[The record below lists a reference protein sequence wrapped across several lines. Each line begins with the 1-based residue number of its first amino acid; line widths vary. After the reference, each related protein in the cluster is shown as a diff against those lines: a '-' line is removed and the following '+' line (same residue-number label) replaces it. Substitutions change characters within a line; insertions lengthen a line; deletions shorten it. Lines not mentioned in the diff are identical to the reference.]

1 MNSNMDLSQTIH
13 LLGDLLGRV
22 LSELESPVIFDIE
35 ERIRA
40 DAKARRSGVHKA
52 ARRLQEVVSALGDDQ
67 ARAVAAAFATY
78 FDLVNLAEE
87 NQRVRLLSQEIDEKY
102 PEPVG
107 ESIGDAVATLKRRGV
122 TTSRMSALL
131 ENLSIEM
138 VLTAHPTEA
147 RRRTVLSKL
156 QRIAGLLRRVSQD
169 KPSQRERDEILTAL
183 HTEISTLWL
192 TERARTVTPAA
203 TDEVRTGLYFVD
215 AVFWNTLPAIYA
227 DLEKALQIAY
237 PGLSVKHNWLRLAS
251 WIGGD
256 RDGNPNVTS
265 QVTAETLHLH
275 RGLAVENHRRTLQ
288 ELSRRLS
295 VSSRRF
301 PVPAELTEWIESRRP
316 FPAHAAYIEGR
327 YTNEPYRLVL
337 SLLAADLAE
346 ASRDN
351 MKAHLL
357 EREPNQARVRLGDLL
372 RPVEIISRAM
382 PPAIAQTELETAHR
396 QLQIF
401 GLHAARLDLRQD
413 SSRLNASLGE
423 ILRALEIVPA
433 FEHLPGPE
441 RFNLLLGLLNQ
452 PSPELSDHPGVT
464 AATAET
470 WAMFQLID
478 RVRQVYGPE
487 LLGPLVISMTHS
499 AADVLTVLL
508 LAQWAN
514 CADDLQIT
522 PLFESILDLKSAAQM
537 LESLFTSEAY
547 RFHLSTCRNE
557 QIVMIG
563 YSDSNKDGGYLMAT
577 WSLYQAQEQIARV
590 AKAHGV
596 TLTIFHG
603 RGGTVARGGGPA
615 NHAIQSQ
622 PPGSINGRFRLTE
635 QGEVIASRYSNPK
648 LAHRHLEQ
656 IVHAILLAS
665 APVAHAQAGVPAEW
679 RQALDVMAAVGQNAY
694 RGLVYGTPGFVRFWQ
709 EVTPIDEIKR
719 LHIGS
724 RPAARAKIG
733 AIEQIRV
740 IPWVF
745 SWMQSRFNLPGWYGL
760 GSGLNAF
767 TDQALLHEM
776 YTGWPFFKTLLDNS
790 EASLL
795 KADME
800 IAALYVDLAMDRD
813 LAGRIFATI
822 REEYERTRQA
832 VLSISRHQSL
842 MELEPVTQNAV
853 QLRDPYIDPLNYI
866 QIEML
871 RRLRRLPDPDGADA
885 RALRE
890 VIVLTINGIA
900 AGLKNTG

>member
-1 MNSNMDLSQTIH
+1 MDLSQTIH
-13 LLGDLLGRV
+13 LLGDLLGQV
-22 LSELESPVIFDIE
+22 LSELESPAIFDTE

-40 DAKARRSGVHKA
+40 EAKARRSGNHKA
-52 ARRLQEVVSALGDDQ
+52 ARQLQKEVSALQSDE
-67 ARAVAAAFATY
+67 ARAVAASFATY

-87 NQRVRLLSQEIDEKY
+87 NHRVRLLRQEIDEKY
-102 PEPVG
+102 PEPVS
-107 ESIGDAVATLKRRGV
+107 ESIGDAVATLKARGV
-122 TTSRMSALL
+122 KPAQVSALL

-156 QRIAGLLRRVSQD
+156 HRISTLLEQVSQG
-169 KPSQRERDEILTAL
+169 KPSQRERDEIQVAL

-192 TERARTVTPAA
+192 TERARTVTPAVA
-203 TDEVRTGLYFVD
+203 DEVRTGLYFVNE
-215 AVFWNTLPAIYA
+215 VFWNALPVIYD
-227 DLEKALQIAY
+227 DLEKALQRHY
-237 PGLSVKHNWLRLAS
+237 PGLSVGHTWLGLAS

-265 QVTAETLHLH
+265 EVTAETLHLH

-295 VSSRRF
+295 VSSLRF
-301 PVPAELTEWIESRRP
+301 PPPSELTGWIDSRRP
-316 FPAHAAYIEGR
+316 FPSHAAYIEGR
-327 YTNEPYRLVL
+327 YANEPYRLVL
-337 SLLAADLAE
+337 SLLAADLAD

-351 MKAHLL
+351 MKANLL
-357 EREPNQARVRLGDLL
+357 KRDPHPARVRLGALL
-372 RPVEIISRAM
+372 HPVEIVSRAM
-382 PPAIAQTELETAHR
+382 PPAIAQTELEAARR

-413 SSRLNASLGE
+413 SGRLNASLGE
-423 ILRALEIVPA
+423 ILRALDLA
-433 FEHLPGPE
+433 QDFEHLPGPE
-441 RFNLLLGLLNQ
+441 RTDLLVRLLAE

-470 WAMFQLID
+470 WAMFQLIG
-478 RVRQVYGPE
+478 RVFKVYGPE
-487 LLGPLVISMTHS
+487 LLGPVVVSMTHS

-508 LAQWAN
+508 LARWAKCDN
-514 CADDLQIT
+514 GLQIT
-522 PLFESILDLKSAAQM
+522 PLFESIADLKSAAQM
-537 LESLFTSEAY
+537 LERLFTSAAY
-547 RFHLSTCRNE
+547 RMHLASCNNQ

-563 YSDSNKDGGYLMAT
+563 YSDSNKDGGYLMAN

-590 AKAHGV
+590 ARANGV

-615 NHAIQSQ
+615 NHAIRSQ

-635 QGEVIASRYSNPK
+635 QGEVIASRYSNPE

-665 APVAHAQAGVPAEW
+665 APVKRARTEVPNEW
-679 RQALDVMAAVGQNAY
+679 RQALDSMSAAGQHAY
-694 RGLVYGTPGFVRFWQ
+694 RGLVYETPGFVSFWQ
-709 EVTPIDEIKR
+709 EATPIDEIKR

-724 RPAARAKIG
+724 RPAARSRIG

-745 SWMQSRFNLPGWYGL
+745 SWMQSRFNLPGWYSL
-760 GSGLNAF
+760 GSGLNAIS
-767 TDQALLHEM
+767 DNALLREM
-776 YTGWPFFKTLLDNS
+776 YLGWPFFKTMLDNT
-790 EASLL
+790 EISLL
-795 KADME
+795 KADMD
-800 IAALYVDLAMDRD
+800 IAALYVDLVTDRD
-813 LAGRIFATI
+813 LAERIFATI
-822 REEYERTRQA
+822 RAEYERTRQA
-832 VLSISRHQSL
+832 VLSISGHQSL

-853 QLRDPYIDPLNYI
+853 QLRNPYIDPLNYI

-871 RRLRRLPDPDGADA
+871 RRLRSLSDPEGSQA

-890 VIVLTINGIA
+890 VMILTINGIA

>member
-1 MNSNMDLSQTIH
+1 MDLSQTIH
-13 LLGDLLGRV
+13 LLGDLLGQV
-22 LSELESPVIFDIE
+22 LSELESPYIFDAE

-40 DAKARRSGVHKA
+40 EAKARRSGNHKA
-52 ARRLQEVVSALGDDQ
+52 ARRLQEEVSSLGTDK

-87 NQRVRLLSQEIDEKY
+87 NHRVRLLHQEIEEKY
-102 PEPVG
+102 PEPIV
-107 ESIGDAVATLKRRGV
+107 ESIGDAVATLKARGV
-122 TTSRMSALL
+122 TPAQMSALL
-131 ENLSIEM
+131 KNLSIEM
-138 VLTAHPTEA
+138 VLTGHPTET

-156 QRIAGLLRRVSQD
+156 QRISALLQRVSIE
-169 KPSQRERDEILTAL
+169 KLSLRERDEILIAL

-203 TDEVRTGLYFVD
+203 TDEVRTGLYFVN
-215 AVFWNTLPAIYA
+215 ATFWDTLPIIYE
-227 DLEKALQIAY
+227 DLEKALQIHY
-237 PGLSVKHNWLRLAS
+237 PGLTVGHNWLRLAS

-265 QVTAETLHLH
+265 EVTAETLHLH
-275 RGLAVENHRRTLQ
+275 RGLAVENHRRILQ

-295 VSSRRF
+295 VSSRRL
-301 PVPAELTEWIESRRP
+301 PPPAELTAWIEGRRP
-316 FPAHAAYIEGR
+316 FPAHAAYIEER
-327 YTNEPYRLVL
+327 YANEPYRLVL
-337 SLLAADLAE
+337 SLLAADLAD
-346 ASRDN
+346 ASRDD
-351 MKAHLL
+351 MKANLL
-357 EREPNQARVRLGDLL
+357 KRKPHQARVRLNDLL
-372 RPVEIISRAM
+372 RPVEIVSRAM
-382 PPAIAQTELETAHR
+382 PPAIARTELEAAHR

-413 SSRLNASLGE
+413 ASRLNASLGE
-423 ILRALEIVPA
+423 TLRALKMVPD

-441 RFNLLLGLLNQ
+441 RTAMLLRLLNG
-452 PSPELSDHPGVT
+452 PSPEPSNHPGVS
-464 AATAET
+464 AATKES
-470 WAMFQLID
+470 WAMFKLIS
-478 RVRQVYGPE
+478 RVHKVYGPE
-487 LLGPLVISMTHS
+487 LLGPVVISMTHS
-499 AADVLTVLL
+499 PADVLAVLL
-508 LAQWAN
+508 HARWAN
-514 CADDLQIT
+514 CADGLQIT
-522 PLFESILDLKSAAQM
+522 PLFESIADLKSAAQM
-537 LESLFTSEAY
+537 LEKLFTSEAY
-547 RFHLSTCRNE
+547 RLHLATCKNE

-563 YSDSNKDGGYLMAT
+563 YSDSNKDGGYMMAN

-615 NHAIQSQ
+615 NHAIRSQ

-635 QGEVIASRYSNPK
+635 QGEVIASRYSNPE

-665 APVAHAQAGVPAEW
+665 APVDRSQADVPAEW
-679 RQALDVMAAVGQNAY
+679 RQALDIMAVAAQHAY
-694 RGLVYGTPGFVRFWQ
+694 RRLVYETPGFVQFWQ

-724 RPAARAKIG
+724 RPAARSKTG

-745 SWMQSRFNLPGWYGL
+745 SWMQSRFNLPGWYSL

-767 TDQALLHEM
+767 ANQALLHEM
-776 YTGWPFFKTLLDNS
+776 YKGWPFFRTLLDNA
-790 EASLL
+790 EVSLL
-795 KADME
+795 KADMD
-800 IAALYVDLAMDRD
+800 IAALYVDLVTDRD
-813 LAGRIFATI
+813 LAGRIFTAI
-822 REEYERTRQA
+822 REEYDRTRQV
-832 VLSISRHQSL
+832 VLSISGHQSL

-853 QLRDPYIDPLNYI
+853 QLRNPYIDPLNYI

-871 RRLRRLPDPDGADA
+871 RRLRRLPDPDDPGA
-885 RALRE
+885 RILRE